1 MLEPSESKIRLRRYH
16 SVRSVPYCKKHAPP
30 IIDPT
35 TVEDAIPKTQH
46 WKRLQHNFKVLNNIS
61 RGTRYKIVKSMPISE
76 PIVEKTAHFEPG
88 AIVAKEIDKYQSYTR
103 PIIPCDEFEW
113 TLNQVCK
120 EQGVDMEFD
129 DNAVLALQMA
139 SEAMLADLL
148 NETAQYS
155 QYNTIM
161 PKHLKTATQSF
172 MDKGLIC
179 PFTCT
184 EKHSDGT
191 PHRPNLE
198 KNAKTMRHL
207 SRNLPSRYVKCL
219 LETFNVDT

>member
-46 WKRLQHNFKVLNNIS
+46 WKRLQHNFNVLNNLS
-61 RGTRYKIVKSMPISE
+61 RGTRYKIAKPVKDKIE
-76 PIVEKTAHFEPG
+76 KKVENKPG
-88 AIVAKEIDKYQSYTR
+88 DITRKEIIKYQSYTK
-103 PIIPCDEFEW
+103 PIITCDEFEW

-129 DNAVLALQMA
+129 DNAMLALQMA

-148 NETAQYS
+148 NETAQHS
-155 QYNTIM
+155 QYNTII

-184 EKHSDGT
+184 EKHADGT